1 METVLL
7 AALPSLLVGVML
19 ALFNRR
25 QTKRDKAVDTRAEA
39 RKQESLLNMKLVM
52 ANGKLTYAVAMA
64 IKRGKPNGEVEE
76 GVDAYDEARRD
87 YLNFLN
93 AQATDH
99 LVG

>member
-1 METVLL
+1 METIII

-19 ALFNRR
+19 AVFNRR
-25 QTKRDKAVDTRAEA
+25 QAKRDKDVDRRAEA
-39 RKQESLLNMKLVM
+39 RKQESLLSMKMLM
-52 ANGKLTYAVAMA
+52 ASAKLSYAVAMA
-64 IKRGKPNGEVEE
+64 IKRGRPNGEVEE
-76 GVDAYDEARRD
+76 GVDAYEDARRD